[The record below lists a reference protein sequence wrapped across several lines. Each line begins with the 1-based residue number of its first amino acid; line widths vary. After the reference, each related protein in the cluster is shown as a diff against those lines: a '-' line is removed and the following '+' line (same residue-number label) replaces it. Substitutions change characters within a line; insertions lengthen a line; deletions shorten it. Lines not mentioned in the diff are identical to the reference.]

1 MAASARYFDLVRE
14 MKNAYNH
21 RLRLVESVRER
32 GIKPTAR
39 LFATST
45 LTVRK
50 WWRRYQQ
57 HGPSGLREH
66 SRAPHGHTANLA
78 GTRLAEKTAEE
89 ISAQARPRAHQ
100 GYLGTIPTNQR
111 GYQGSRR
118 YPLLLAAG
126 ATVRSASHPV
136 HGSRST

>member
-1 MAASARYFDLVRE
+1 MAIAAGYFDLVRE

-45 LTVRK
+45 LMVRK

-57 HGPSGLREH
+57 HGLSGLKENSPGKPLSS
-66 SRAPHGHTANLA
+66 SRSWL
-78 GTRLAEKTAEE
+78 
-89 ISAQARPRAHQ
+89 S
-100 GYLGTIPTNQR
+100 
-111 GYQGSRR
+111 
-118 YPLLLAAG
+118 
-126 ATVRSASHPV
+126 VRSCPPSARRASSV
-136 HGSRST
+136 SSIFR

>member
-1 MAASARYFDLVRE
+1 MATFARYFDLVRE

-21 RLRLVESVRER
+21 RLRLVESVRAR

-57 HGPSGLREH
+57 HGRRRNQKWHWRKKRVFSSDERARYSGSL
-66 SRAPHGHTANLA
+66 P
-78 GTRLAEKTAEE
+78 
-89 ISAQARPRAHQ
+89 P
-100 GYLGTIPTNQR
+100 YC
-111 GYQGSRR
+111 
-118 YPLLLAAG
+118 
-126 ATVRSASHPV
+126 
-136 HGSRST
+136 